1 MKICVFPGSFDPIS
15 NGHLDL
21 IERMSKIFDKVYV
34 LVSYNAKKNYL
45 FTVSERKELISRC
58 ISHLANV
65 VVASYEGMVVDYA
78 RSVNATVIVRGLR
91 NATDYQNELELSYFN
106 HSLDDSIETMLM
118 FASKDNLFVSSSI
131 IKELIH
137 YGGDA
142 SKYLPKCIVDDVT
155 RRVKELDK

>member
-21 IERMSKIFDKVYV
+21 INRMSKVFDKVYV

-45 FTVSERKELISRC
+45 FSVEERKDFISRC
-58 ISHLANV
+58 IKHLNNV
-65 VVASYEGMVVDYA
+65 EIASYEGMVVDFA
-78 RSVNATVIVRGLR
+78 RSVNATVIARGLR
-91 NATDYQNELELSYFN
+91 NANDYQNELEISYFN
-106 HSLDDSIETMLM
+106 HSLDENIETMLM
-118 FASKDNLFVSSSI
+118 FASKDNLFVSSSL

-142 SKYLPKCIVDDVT
+142 KTYLPQEIVNDVT
-155 RRVKELDK
+155 MRVNELK